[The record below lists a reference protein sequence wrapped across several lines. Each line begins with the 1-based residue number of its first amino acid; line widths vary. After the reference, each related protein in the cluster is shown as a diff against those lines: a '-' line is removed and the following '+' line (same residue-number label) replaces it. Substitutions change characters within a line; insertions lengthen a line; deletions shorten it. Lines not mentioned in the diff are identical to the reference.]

1 MAKVVPLKLE
11 SRFVAIE
18 GPVGVGKTSL
28 AQRLA
33 DHVGGKLIL
42 EEPENNPFLKNFYLD
57 PKSNALPTEL
67 SFLFQRAKQMESIN
81 QEDLFSDISIA
92 DFLFE
97 KDCIFSELNLNTEE
111 LNLYK
116 QVKKS
121 LQIDPPNPD
130 LVIYLQAPVDVLI
143 ARIKNRPSSV
153 DSLID
158 SNYLEKLT
166 DSYAKFFY
174 YYDDAPLLVVNA
186 ESIDPIHNDEH
197 FNMLYEEVVSV
208 KYGKHFFNSVATVLP

>member
-1 MAKVVPLKLE
+1 
-11 SRFVAIE
+11 
-18 GPVGVGKTSL
+18 
-28 AQRLA
+28 
-33 DHVGGKLIL
+33 
-42 EEPENNPFLKNFYLD
+42 
-57 PKSNALPTEL
+57 
-67 SFLFQRAKQMESIN
+67 MESIN

-97 KDCIFSELNLNTEE
+97 KDSIFSELNLNTEE

-121 LQIDPPNPD
+121 LQIDAPNQD

-143 ARIKNRPSSV
+143 ARIKNRPGSV

-197 FNMLYEEVVSV
+197 FKMLYEEVVSV
-208 KYGKHFFNSVATVLP
+208 KFGKHFFNSVANVLP

>member
-97 KDCIFSELNLNTEE
+97 KDSIFSELNLNTEE

-121 LQIDPPNPD
+121 
-130 LVIYLQAPVDVLI
+130 DVLI
-143 ARIKNRPSSV
+143 ARIKNRPGSV

-197 FNMLYEEVVSV
+197 FKMLYEEVVSV

>member
-42 EEPENNPFLKNFYLD
+42 EEPENNPFLENFYLD

-97 KDCIFSELNLNTEE
+97 KDSIFSELNLKPINFDGFETHAPI
-111 LNLYK
+111 LSSLSK
-116 QVKKS
+116 IDKVSISVLFIKSKVSKFKVCGSKS
-121 LQIDPPNPD
+121 LIILD
-130 LVIYLQAPVDVLI
+130 
-143 ARIKNRPSSV
+143 K
-153 DSLID
+153 SL
-158 SNYLEKLT
+158 
-166 DSYAKFFY
+166 
-174 YYDDAPLLVVNA
+174 
-186 ESIDPIHNDEH
+186 
-197 FNMLYEEVVSV
+197 
-208 KYGKHFFNSVATVLP
+208 